1 MHAAGAGLSAND
13 TIDSVADERVASAP
27 AARPRPPGTVWL
39 WAALGLVLVVLALSC
54 WSRWLLSP
62 QATPVDPGP
71 DPYAYGWVIRLTEA
85 ISLSVFAFLLWY
97 TLIRP
102 AYRERA
108 VTLDG
113 KLFLGGLFASVLDIL
128 CQIFNPTWAMNAHS
142 LNLGTWAAQFPGFA
156 APQGDRWAWSLAW
169 CMPAYIWLGVGAAIV
184 GCSYLNFL
192 RRRLPRWSTVAIYG
206 IVLLSFMVVF
216 GCLATTWNRTG
227 VYTYVS
233 SPRALTLW
241 ADTTY
246 RLPASELLFISS
258 YCLMFT
264 WLRDSRDPNG
274 RCAVDRDVDAV
285 QVGPRMKTV
294 LSTFAVCGWAG
305 FTTLAAYQVP
315 NDWIAMTGGRD
326 SIPVLPSYQQGS
338 LYCGQPGK
346 PLCPNQYLDQL
357 RHNYGDSGHAP
368 ALMPDVIIRGGG

>member
-1 MHAAGAGLSAND
+1 MSE
-13 TIDSVADERVASAP
+13 TIDSVAAGRAESTPDASS
-27 AARPRPPGTVWL
+27 RPSGTVWL
-39 WAALGLVLVVLALSC
+39 WATLGSVLVVLALTS
-54 WSRWLLSP
+54 WTRWLLSP

-85 ISLSVFAFLLWY
+85 TSLSVFVFLLWY
-97 TLIRP
+97 TLVRP
-102 AYRERA
+102 AYRQRT

-128 CQIFNPTWAMNAHS
+128 CQMFNPTWAMNAHS

-184 GCSYLNFL
+184 GCAYLKFL
-192 RRRLPRWSTVAIYG
+192 RRRFPRLSTVAIYG
-206 IVLLSFMVVF
+206 VVLLSFMVAF

-233 SPRALTLW
+233 SPSALTLW

-246 RLPASELLFISS
+246 RLPVTELLFISS

-264 WLRDSRDPNG
+264 WLRDSRDANG
-274 RCAVDRDVDAV
+274 RCAVDRDVDGLR
-285 QVGPRMKTV
+285 VGSPMKTV
-294 LSTFAVCGWAG
+294 LSTLAVCGWAG
-305 FTTLAAYQVP
+305 FTTLAAYQLP
-315 NDWIAMTGGRD
+315 NDWVAMTGGRD

-346 PLCPNQYLDQL
+346 PLCPNQYLDELQ
-357 RHNYGDSGHAP
+357 HTYGDGGHPPAP
-368 ALMPDVIIRGGG
+368 TLDVIIPGGG

>member
-1 MHAAGAGLSAND
+1 MHAARAGLSND
-13 TIDSVADERVASAP
+13 TIDSVTAERVAVTPDAP
-27 AARPRPPGTVWL
+27 SRPAGTVWL
-39 WAALGLVLVVLALSC
+39 WGTLGSVLVVLALSC
-54 WSRWLLSP
+54 WSRWLLSA

-71 DPYAYGWVIRLTEA
+71 DPYAYGWVIRLTEV
-85 ISLSVFAFLLWY
+85 ISLSVFVFLLWY

-102 AYRERA
+102 AYRHRT
-108 VTLDG
+108 VSLDG
-113 KLFLGGLFASVLDIL
+113 KLFLGGLFASVLDVL
-128 CQIFNPTWAMNAHS
+128 CQMFNPTWAMNAHS
-142 LNLGTWAAQFPGFA
+142 LNLGTWARQFPGFA

-169 CMPAYIWLGVGAAIV
+169 CMPAYIWLGVGAAIA
-184 GCSYLNFL
+184 GCAYLDFL
-192 RRRLPRWSTVAIYG
+192 RRRFPRWSTVVIYG
-206 IVLLSFMVVF
+206 VVLLSFMVVF

-241 ADTTY
+241 ADSTY
-246 RLPASELLFISS
+246 RLPVTELLFISS

-264 WLRDSRDPNG
+264 WLRDSRDANG
-274 RCAVDRDVDAV
+274 RCAVDRDVDALHISA
-285 QVGPRMKTV
+285 RTKTV

-346 PLCPNQYLDQL
+346 PLCPNQYLDQM
-357 RHNYGDSGHAP
+357 RHTYSGNVHAP
-368 ALMPDVIIRGGG
+368 TPTPDVIIPGGG